1 MDIRKIKKLIE
12 LLEKSNLAEM
22 EIKEGEESV
31 RLSRLVP
38 NAAILQVPMAHA
50 PVAAPVAP
58 AAPAEVEHSAEQ
70 DAIPDGHAVKSPM
83 VGTFFSAPK
92 PGAKPF
98 VEVGRQVQAGDTLCV
113 IEAMKIFNQIEAD
126 KGGVVIAILKD
137 DGDAVEYGEPLF
149 IID

>member
-12 LLEKSNLAEM
+12 LLEESDLSEM

-31 RLSRLVP
+31 RLSRLAP
-38 NAAILQVPMAHA
+38 GMPAPQFAAAMQPAPHALATPEEPTAVTEEPQV
-50 PVAAPVAP
+50 
-58 AAPAEVEHSAEQ
+58 
-70 DAIPDGHAVKSPM
+70 DGHIVKSPM

-98 VEVGRQVQAGDTLCV
+98 AEVGSRVEIGDTLCV

-126 KGGVVIAILKD
+126 HAGTVIAVLKEN
-137 DGDAVEYGEPLF
+137 GEPVEYGEPLF
-149 IID
+149 IVD

>member
-12 LLEKSNLAEM
+12 LLEESNLTEM

-31 RLSRLVP
+31 RLSR
-38 NAAILQVPMAHA
+38 
-50 PVAAPVAP
+50 
-58 AAPAEVEHSAEQ
+58 AAPAMPAGLLPVHQPAGGPAALQHATVDEGAPAE
-70 DAIPDGHAVKSPM
+70 DIPEGHIVKSPM

-92 PGAKPF
+92 PGARPF
-98 VEVGRQVQAGDTLCV
+98 AEVGTHVEIGDTLCV

-126 KGGVVIAILKD
+126 KAGVVISVLKEN
-137 DGDAVEYGEPLF
+137 GEPVEYGESLF

>member
-12 LLEKSNLAEM
+12 LLEESNLSEL

-31 RLSRLVP
+31 RLNRMSPTLPVMP
-38 NAAILQVPMAHA
+38 ATYAAQTA
-50 PVAAPVAP
+50 PTMPV
-58 AAPAEVEHSAEQ
+58 ETEQ
-70 DAIPDGHAVKSPM
+70 FNTEEAIPDGHAVKSPM

-98 VEVGRQVQAGDTLCV
+98 AEVGTEVQIGDTLCV
-113 IEAMKIFNQIEAD
+113 IEAMKIFNQIESDTA
-126 KGGVVIAILKD
+126 GVVIAVLKEN
-137 DGDAVEYGEPLF
+137 GEPVEYGEPLF

>member
-12 LLEKSNLAEM
+12 LLEESNLTEM
-22 EIKEGEESV
+22 EIREGEESV
-31 RLSRLVP
+31 RLSRVAPGTQYAVHQAVP
-38 NAAILQVPMAHA
+38 PPPPPGVP
-50 PVAAPVAP
+50 P
-58 AAPAEVEHSAEQ
+58 AAPEYKELQ
-70 DAIPDGHAVKSPM
+70 DDSPDGHTVDSPM

-98 VEVGRQVQAGDTLCV
+98 AEVGTHVEIGDTLCV

-126 KGGVVIAILKD
+126 KAGVVIAVLKES
-137 DGDAVEYGEPLF
+137 GEPVEYGEPLF